1 MRHQTRA
8 GQAQHTIRPRPYAR
22 NTLARAIGHAFAAA
36 GLSTAVMLPVFL
48 PGLANAADASTAGTS
63 APTTRKAYDIPAGP
77 LEVALNRFGRE
88 AGILL
93 SFPTETTAGLQS
105 KGLSGSYSVQ
115 EALPLLLQG
124 TRLAAVAQANG
135 SWVLVK
141 RAEPVAG
148 SAATGGET
156 TLSAVIVKAS
166 AERETATG
174 PVNGYVAKR
183 SATATKTDA
192 TLFETPQSISI
203 VTAQQIEDIKATS
216 IAEALAYTPGVLHD
230 PGYSNSYDVIYS
242 RGFRLHD
249 GSGGVYRD
257 GLKLGASGWATGQQE
272 PYGAERIE
280 LLKGAASVLYGAAA
294 PGGVLNIV
302 TKQPSQDM
310 VNELKVETGNYG
322 HRAVAADLGKTWSD
336 EWSGRVVALVRRADT
351 MVDHIPNDTVYL
363 APSLR
368 WTPSASTSLT
378 LLAHHNERRTA
389 YIYGV
394 PVDGS
399 LMASPYGKLPRN
411 RFVGEPDFDRQD
423 TRQHTFGYLFNHA
436 FSDDVTLRHGLRYV
450 DARNHIRFTALN
462 EADASNPRLWQRRAY
477 DELET
482 TRGTSADTSVQIRFD
497 AVGAKHTLVAG
508 TDQSDHKIGS
518 FWDVASL
525 APLNLFAPMYGAIP
539 GTFTDDGDGEET
551 QQRVGLYLQDQL
563 KIGRLTALIGG
574 RQDWARN
581 TPLGGDTQTS
591 KAFTGRVGAV
601 YELDDG
607 LAPFFS
613 FSQSFEPQSGFD
625 NNENRY
631 QPARGEQAELG
642 LRWQSADGA
651 LQASVALYRLLQTN
665 VKSRRAGLSRP
676 VQTGEVQSEGAEF
689 EVKGRL
695 SRHLSVIA
703 SYAYTDAVTRKSE
716 VASEVGLPRPGMP
729 RNQAAL
735 WLTSENLLA
744 PGLRFG
750 LGARYVGTTEDW
762 GGTRAE
768 VPAFTTFDAMVSYTV
783 GAWSMSV
790 NVNNLTN
797 KDTMICSYG
806 YCTYG
811 DGRRVTAQ
819 LGYRF

>member
-1 MRHQTRA
+1 MGHQTRA

-22 NTLARAIGHAFAAA
+22 DTLARAIGHAFAAA
-36 GLSTAVMLPVFL
+36 GLTTAVMLPVFL
-48 PGLANAADASTAGTS
+48 PGLANAADASTAGTP
-63 APTTRKAYDIPAGP
+63 APAPRKSYDIPAGP
-77 LEVALNRFGRE
+77 LEGALNRFGRD

-93 SFPTETTAGLQS
+93 SFPTEMTARHQS

-115 EALPLLLQG
+115 DALPLMLQG
-124 TRLAAVAQANG
+124 TGLAAVAQAHG
-135 SWVLVK
+135 GWALVR
-141 RAEPVAG
+141 RAEPVAR
-148 SAATGGET
+148 SAATNGDA
-156 TLSAVIVKAS
+156 TLPTVTVQAS

-174 PVNGYVAKR
+174 RVNGYVAQR

-203 VTAQQIEDIKATS
+203 VTAQQIEDTKATS

-302 TKQPSQDM
+302 TKQPSPDM

-322 HRAVAADLGKTWSD
+322 HRAVAADLGTAWSD
-336 EWSGRVVALVRRADT
+336 EWSGRVVALARRADT
-351 MVDHIPNDTVYL
+351 MVDHIPNDTLYV

-378 LLAHHNERRTA
+378 LLGHYNERRTA

-394 PVDGS
+394 PVEGS
-399 LMASPYGKLPRN
+399 LIASPYGKLPRN

-423 TRQHTFGYLFNHA
+423 TRQYTVGYLFSHA
-436 FSDDVTLRHGLRYV
+436 FSDDITLRHGLRHV
-450 DARNHIRFTALN
+450 DARNHIRFTALDA
-462 EADASNPRLWQRRAY
+462 ADAGDPRLWLRRAY

-497 AVGAKHTLVAG
+497 AVGAKHTLLAG
-508 TDQSDHKIGS
+508 TDQSSHKIGS
-518 FWDVASL
+518 FWDGASL
-525 APLNLFAPMYGAIP
+525 APLNLFAPVYGATP
-539 GTFTDDGDGEET
+539 GAFADDGDGEET
-551 QQRVGLYLQDQL
+551 QQRAGLYLQDQL

-581 TPLGGDTQTS
+581 APVGGDAQLS
-591 KAFTGRVGAV
+591 QAFTGRAGAV
-601 YELDDG
+601 YELDG
-607 LAPFFS
+607 GWAPFFS
-613 FSQSFEPQSGFD
+613 FSQSFEPQSGTD
-625 NNENRY
+625 NGGNRY
-631 QPARGEQAELG
+631 QPTRGEQTELG

-651 LQASVALYRLLQTN
+651 LQASAALYRLAQTQ
-665 VKSRRAGLSRP
+665 VKSRRAGLSKP
-676 VQTGEVQSEGAEF
+676 VQTGEVLSEGAEF

-695 SRHLSVIA
+695 SRHLSVIG

-716 VASEVGLPRPGMP
+716 VAAEVGLPRPGMP
-729 RNQAAL
+729 RHQAAL
-735 WLTSENLLA
+735 WLASENWLA

-750 LGARYVGTTEDW
+750 FGARYIGTTEDW

-768 VPAFTTFDAMVSYTV
+768 VPAFTTLDAMVGYAV

-790 NVNNLTN
+790 NVNNLTD
-797 KDTMICSYG
+797 KDTMSCSYG
-806 YCTYG
+806 YCIYG

>member
-1 MRHQTRA
+1 MRHPTRA
-8 GQAQHTIRPRPYAR
+8 GQTQHILQTRPAFS
-22 NTLARAIGHAFAAA
+22 AVCRALAAA
-36 GLSTAVMLPVFL
+36 GLCTATMLPLYL
-48 PGLANAADASTAGTS
+48 PGVVNAAETAAPLQAPAAS
-63 APTTRKAYDIPAGP
+63 RKAYDIPAGP
-77 LEVALNRFGRE
+77 LEGALNRFGRD

-93 SFPTETTAGLQS
+93 SFPTDATAGLHS

-115 EALPLLLQG
+115 DALPLLLQG
-124 TRLAAVAQANG
+124 TGLAAVAQSNG
-135 SWVLVK
+135 GWALVK
-141 RAEPVAG
+141 RAEPVARP
-148 SAATGGET
+148 AVTGAEA
-156 TLSAVIVKAS
+156 TLSVVKVKAS

-174 PVNGYVAKR
+174 PVHGYLAKR

-203 VTAQQIEDIKATS
+203 VTAQQIEDTKATS

-302 TKQPSQDM
+302 TKQPSPDM

-322 HRAVAADLGKTWSD
+322 HRAVAADLGKAWSD
-336 EWSGRVVALVRRADT
+336 AWAGRVVALVRRADT
-351 MVDHIPNDTVYL
+351 MVDHIPNDTVYV

-399 LMASPYGKLPRN
+399 LVASPYGTLPRN
-411 RFVGEPDFDRQD
+411 RFVGEPAFDRQD
-423 TRQHTFGYLFNHA
+423 TRQHTVGYLFSHA
-436 FSDDVTLRHGLRYV
+436 FSDGVTLRHGLRYV
-450 DARNHIRFTALN
+450 NARNHIRFTALN
-462 EADASNPRLWQRRAY
+462 EADAGDPRLWLRRAY

-482 TRGTSADTSVQIRFD
+482 SRGTSADTSVQIRFD

-508 TDQSDHKIGS
+508 TDQSSHKIGS
-518 FWDVASL
+518 FWDGASL
-525 APLNLFAPMYGAIP
+525 APLNLFAPVYGAIP
-539 GTFTDDGDGEET
+539 GTFSDDGDGEET
-551 QQRVGLYLQDQL
+551 QQRAGLYLQDQL
-563 KIGRLTALIGG
+563 KLGRLTALIGA

-581 TPLGGDTQTS
+581 APVDGDAQLS
-591 KAFTGRVGAV
+591 QAFTGRAGAV
-601 YELDDG
+601 YELDGG

-613 FSQSFEPQSGFD
+613 FSQSFEPQSGTD
-625 NNENRY
+625 NAGNRY
-631 QPARGEQAELG
+631 QPTRGEQTELG

-651 LQASVALYRLLQTN
+651 LQASAALYRLQQTH
-665 VKSRRAGLSRP
+665 VKSRRAGLSKP
-676 VQTGEVQSEGAEF
+676 VQTGEVLSEGAEF
-689 EVKGRL
+689 EIKGRL
-695 SRHLSVIA
+695 SRHLSVIG

-716 VASEVGLPRPGMP
+716 VVAEVGLPRPGMP

-735 WLTSENLLA
+735 WLASENWLA

-768 VPAFTTFDAMVSYTV
+768 VPAFTTFDAMVGYAV

-790 NVNNLTN
+790 NVNNLTDKN
-797 KDTMICSYG
+797 TMICSYG